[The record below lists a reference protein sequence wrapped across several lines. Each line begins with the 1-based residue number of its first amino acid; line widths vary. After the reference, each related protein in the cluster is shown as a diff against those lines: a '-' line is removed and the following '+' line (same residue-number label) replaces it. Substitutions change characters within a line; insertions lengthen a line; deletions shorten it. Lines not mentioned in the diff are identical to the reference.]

1 MKAKIRV
8 EATVDISP
16 EDYSD
21 LKKAGGAE
29 LVTTAQAQGA
39 TMVTK
44 VEMINKDR

>member
-29 LVTTAQAQGA
+29 LVMTAQAQGA
-39 TMVTK
+39 KMSAK
-44 VEMINKDR
+44 VERVCES